1 MSDKSISHCQTY
13 LCWRTLVAV
22 VALARQDV
30 RVNLHWLFGHLLAT
44 ERWCAFRRSLVVHG
58 RVWPI
63 VRLAS
68 GVGINSHRS
77 VVVIG

>member
-1 MSDKSISHCQTY
+1 M
-13 LCWRTLVAV
+13 AV
-22 VALARQDV
+22 VALAREDV
-30 RVNLHWLFGHLLAT
+30 RVDLHGLFCDLLAA
-44 ERWCAFRRSLVVHG
+44 ERWCALCRGLVVHG

-77 VVVIG
+77 VVVVGCSVNQQTDLWR